1 MFDRL
6 ALPRV
11 LPFFTYL
18 FFILIAD
25 VLIWAGYA
33 QEQLRYLYVVKIGV
47 VLALLWIYRRHYT
60 ELAWPGPALMGWRA
74 IVWAVLAGIVVL
86 VLWLNLGASWMVIG
100 ESAGFDPRSGN
111 GYDWPLL
118 VARIAGA
125 ALVVPVMEELFWRSF
140 LLRWLQSPNFLAVEP
155 SLLRFRYI
163 LMTAIL
169 FGFEHNLWFAG
180 ILAGL
185 AYGWLYVRFRTLWSA
200 IIAHGV
206 TNGLLGVWVLMTG
219 QWAYW

>member
-33 QEQLRYLYVVKIGV
+33 QEQLRYLYVLKIGA
-47 VLALLWIYRRHYT
+47 VLALLWLYRRQYT
-60 ELAWPGPALMGWRA
+60 ELAWPGTSRMGWPA
-74 IVWAVLAGIVVL
+74 IAWSVLAGFVVL
-86 VLWLNLGASWMVIG
+86 LLWLNLGASWMVIG
-100 ESAGFDPRSGN
+100 ESTGFDPRSGS
-111 GYDWPLL
+111 GFDWLL
-118 VARIAGA
+118 VVARIAGA

-140 LLRWLQSPNFLAVEP
+140 LLRWLQSPNFLTVEP
-155 SLLRFRYI
+155 SLLKFRYI
-163 LMTAIL
+163 VVTAIL

-180 ILAGL
+180 IVAGL

-206 TNGLLGVWVLMTG
+206 TNGLLGVWVLITG
-219 QWAYW
+219 QWGYW

>member
-1 MFDRL
+1 MFDRF

-33 QEQLRYLYVVKIGV
+33 QKELRFLYVVKIAA
-47 VLALLWIYRRHYT
+47 VLALLWFYRRHYT
-60 ELAWPGPALMGWRA
+60 ELAWPGTPAMRWPA
-74 IVWAVLAGIVVL
+74 IAWAVLAGIVVL
-86 VLWLNLGASWMVIG
+86 LLWLNLGASWMVMG
-100 ESAGFDPRSGN
+100 ASAGFDPRSG
-111 GYDWPLL
+111 GAIDWPLA
-118 VARIAGA
+118 VVRIAGA

-140 LLRWLQSPNFLAVEP
+140 LLRWLQSSNFLAVQP
-155 SLLRFRYI
+155 SLLKFRYI
-163 LMTAIL
+163 VVTAIL
-169 FGFEHNLWFAG
+169 FGLEHNLWFAG
-180 ILAGL
+180 IVAGL

>member
-1 MFDRL
+1 MFDRF

-18 FFILIAD
+18 FFILVAD

-33 QEQLRYLYVVKIGV
+33 QEQLRYLYVVKIAA
-47 VLALLWIYRRHYT
+47 VLALLWFYRRHYT
-60 ELAWPGPALMGWRA
+60 ELAWPGIPAMRWPA
-74 IVWAVLAGIVVL
+74 IAWSVLAGIVVL
-86 VLWLNLGASWMVIG
+86 LLWLNLGASWMVIG
-100 ESAGFDPRSGN
+100 TSAGFDPRSG
-111 GYDWPLL
+111 GAIDWPL
-118 VARIAGA
+118 VVVRIAGA

-140 LLRWLQSPNFLAVEP
+140 LLRWLQSSNFLAVQP
-155 SLLRFRYI
+155 SLLKFRYI
-163 LMTAIL
+163 VVTAIL
-169 FGFEHNLWFAG
+169 FGLEHNLWFAG
-180 ILAGL
+180 IVAGL